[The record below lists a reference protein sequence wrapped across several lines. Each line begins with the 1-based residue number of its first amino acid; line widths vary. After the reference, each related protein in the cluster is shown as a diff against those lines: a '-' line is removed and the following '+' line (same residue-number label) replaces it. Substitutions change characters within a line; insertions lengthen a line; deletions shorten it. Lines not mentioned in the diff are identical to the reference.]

1 MANISNVLENRELI
15 RRRYQQYVTQLPE
28 EEVPAAEPTLSP
40 LDEEFMQEVTA
51 IVKEKLDKDLTVDT
65 LCAAMN
71 MSRTSFYNKIKA
83 LTGIA
88 PADFIR
94 NIRMQ
99 EAALLLRSKRY
110 TVAEV
115 ADRMGFA
122 DPKYFTDTFKK
133 FYGMPPSVYMKQD
146 NNQ

>member
-15 RRRYQQYVTQLPE
+15 RRRYQQHVTQLPE

-115 ADRMGFA
+115 ADRM
-122 DPKYFTDTFKK
+122 DLLIRNTSRIHSRNSTECPQVCT
-133 FYGMPPSVYMKQD
+133 
-146 NNQ
+146 

>member
-15 RRRYQQYVTQLPE
+15 RRRYQQHVTQLPE

-71 MSRTSFYNKIKA
+71 MSRTSF
-83 LTGIA
+83 L
-88 PADFIR
+88 
-94 NIRMQ
+94 
-99 EAALLLRSKRY
+99 
-110 TVAEV
+110 
-115 ADRMGFA
+115 
-122 DPKYFTDTFKK
+122 
-133 FYGMPPSVYMKQD
+133 
-146 NNQ
+146 